1 MSMHIKLNYLMKVV
15 VKYVI
20 QTSFLGKQTKIY
32 FTMIFLI
39 KKKSKYCLFQWV
51 KYYDIHIYFK
61 LIIKS

>member
-39 KKKSKYCLFQWV
+39 KKNQNTVFVSMGQIL
-51 KYYDIHIYFK
+51 
-61 LIIKS
+61 